1 MGHYEKNPNLRLI
14 AREGAEETEVKGT
27 ENIFNKIVEE
37 NFLTLKEIS
46 IKLQEVY
53 RTLNKLD
60 QKRNSHVHIIIKTIN
75 LQRMNIKNCKGKGSN
90 NI

>member
-1 MGHYEKNPNLRLI
+1 MKISNLRI
-14 AREGAEETEVKGT
+14 IGIEKGGKFQVKGT

-75 LQRMNIKNCKGKGSN
+75 LQRMNIKNCKEKCPN